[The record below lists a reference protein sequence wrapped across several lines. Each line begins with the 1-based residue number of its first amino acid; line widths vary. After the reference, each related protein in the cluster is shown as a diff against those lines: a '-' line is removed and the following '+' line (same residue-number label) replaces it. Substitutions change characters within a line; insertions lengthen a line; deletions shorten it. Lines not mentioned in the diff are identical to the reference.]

1 MLKPLYLAVTTWIHV
16 TKVTS
21 VEPWLAKTLEESKN
35 PQINPQID
43 LAGGHTAPPGSS
55 PWDRRDLMGGPGGTS
70 HRTKTTTLHQG
81 REGGGQHIHD
91 LPLLSPATQKVIPQ
105 ATQQHIRVSISPV
118 LFVAKIK
125 LEHEGPWHYP
135 KLVILV
141 PFVKWN
147 YSNPTW
153 KAKSEL
159 TLDDLLKTNW
169 LKDLFCEAAV

>member
-1 MLKPLYLAVTTWIHV
+1 MLQPLYLAVTTRIHV

-55 PWDRRDLMGGPGGTS
+55 PWDRRDLTGGPGGTS
-70 HRTKTTTLHQG
+70 HRTKTTTLYQR
-81 REGGGQHIHD
+81 REEGGQHIHD

-125 LEHEGPWHYP
+125 LEHERPWHYP
-135 KLVILV
+135 KVVILV
-141 PFVKWN
+141 PFIK
-147 YSNPTW
+147 
-153 KAKSEL
+153 
-159 TLDDLLKTNW
+159 
-169 LKDLFCEAAV
+169 